1 LSQGLK
7 RTFNKEPAIVPA
19 DEAVNTFK
27 LMNALLDE
35 HSKLLREM
43 RDVERLRIPQGK
55 TYPMT
60 FTLDINRN
68 KVVYIDFLD
77 DSDTRG
83 IPHDA
88 FANPPYTKLRSI
100 QIANDAG
107 GGDVNFATNDAPLQ
121 SAGRGGTIKSGSA
134 TAVSFD
140 FPVIESLTVALATDA
155 TSSATVRILGLS

>member
-1 LSQGLK
+1 MSQ
-7 RTFNKEPAIVPA
+7 RAFNVKEPAIKPA

-35 HSKLLREM
+35 HSKLLKEM
-43 RDVERLRIPQGK
+43 RDIERLRIPQGK

-83 IPHDA
+83 VPPDA
-88 FANPPYTKLRSI
+88 YANPPYVKLRTL
-100 QIANDAG
+100 QISVDSG
-107 GGDVNFATNDAPLQ
+107 GGDINFSTNDAPLQ
-121 SAGRGGTIKSGSA
+121 SAGRGGTIKAGSS
-134 TAVSFD
+134 TTVSFD
-140 FPVIESLTVALATDA
+140 FAVIESLTIALASDA
-155 TSSATVRILGLS
+155 TMSATVRIVGLT